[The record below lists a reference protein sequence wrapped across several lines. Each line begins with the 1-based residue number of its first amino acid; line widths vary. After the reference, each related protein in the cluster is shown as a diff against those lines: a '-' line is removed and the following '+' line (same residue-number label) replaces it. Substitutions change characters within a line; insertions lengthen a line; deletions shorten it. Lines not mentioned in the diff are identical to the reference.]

1 MGVDSKAMKPWVNWN
16 QPALERVTLS
26 VGPWLKAASCQD
38 LLDIITGFAKLRYY
52 PGTRFM
58 HWHQAA
64 CWQSVVR
71 FPWETLVMVRAA
83 YTSLGYQAE
92 IRLSKAMD
100 KAQRS
105 LTKKHIL
112 QLRRAGEA
120 TQIAALKIPRPRQV
134 KVMQQQRL
142 GNLGQQVATQRSA
155 WQEGSRLGAP
165 AASRNQLQQPSRSL
179 SDRRANGRRQMV
191 KQKVARKGPEE
202 ELEGLLGNLDV

>member
-1 MGVDSKAMKPWVNWN
+1 MLCCLADAVWA
-16 QPALERVTLS
+16 
-26 VGPWLKAASCQD
+26 
-38 LLDIITGFAKLRYY
+38 
-52 PGTRFM
+52 
-58 HWHQAA
+58 
-64 CWQSVVR
+64 
-71 FPWETLVMVRAA
+71 
-83 YTSLGYQAE
+83 
-92 IRLSKAMD
+92 
-100 KAQRS
+100 
-105 LTKKHIL
+105 L

-202 ELEGLLGNLDV
+202 ELEGLLGNLDAVHAWWGRMRTPPSSGNPNYKCAGMAGQSGINAEAFKPVNFGVQDEPAWNAC